1 MNFRTLAVVLLAI
14 GYVSGASAN
23 EDELNGV
30 PKEYWDLKNPLTAT
44 DENLGDGK
52 ALYEAFCVR
61 CHGVHGL
68 ADGPDSDKFNPPP
81 AALGYTINM
90 PVSTDPFL
98 YWSIFEGGHEFG
110 TAMPEFDRQFE
121 PDEIWKIILYLR
133 SGFSTADKDG

>member
-1 MNFRTLAVVLLAI
+1 MNFRTLAVVLLVI

-30 PKEYWDLKNPLTAT
+30 PKEYWDLKNPFTAT

-68 ADGPDSDKFNPPP
+68 ADGPDSDKFNPPRRP
-81 AALGYTINM
+81 WATPSICRYRPTRSSIGA
-90 PVSTDPFL
+90 FL
-98 YWSIFEGGHEFG
+98 KAGMSSARRCRNLIASSSPMKSGKSFSI
-110 TAMPEFDRQFE
+110 
-121 PDEIWKIILYLR
+121 
-133 SGFSTADKDG
+133 